1 MKITQSN
8 NIKRSLLVSLVAIL
22 ILGALGTAVAYYYK
36 LGPFTPNVDDSIN
49 LDKPSEDELK
59 TGSDTKQQTV
69 DSDENKN
76 QPGSDPTPDPQPI
89 ENSDKKSVHAEITA
103 ANQDES
109 FLHVRILIQT
119 VASNGTC
126 NLTMTGPQDKTY
138 TSTAAVQPLPSS
150 STCRGFDVPL
160 EKLSS
165 GTWTIKVDFN
175 NDSLTASA
183 SKEVVI
189 K

>member
-8 NIKRSLLVSLVAIL
+8 STKRNVLISLVVIL
-22 ILGALGTAVAYYYK
+22 FLGALGTAAAYYYK
-36 LGPFTPNVDDSIN
+36 VGPFKPSVNNSTN
-49 LDKPSEDELK
+49 LDKPSDDELK
-59 TGSDTKQQTV
+59 AGSDTKQQTV

-76 QPGSDPTPDPQPI
+76 QPGSDPAQAPQPI
-89 ENSDKKSVHAEITA
+89 ENSNKKSVHAEITA

-109 FLHVRILIQT
+109 LLHIRTLIQT
-119 VASNGTC
+119 VASNGMC
-126 NLTMTGPQDKTY
+126 SLTMTGPQGKTY
-138 TSTAAVQPLPSS
+138 TSTAVVQPLPSS

-165 GTWTIKVDFN
+165 GSWAIKVDFN
-175 NDSLTASA
+175 NDDLTASA